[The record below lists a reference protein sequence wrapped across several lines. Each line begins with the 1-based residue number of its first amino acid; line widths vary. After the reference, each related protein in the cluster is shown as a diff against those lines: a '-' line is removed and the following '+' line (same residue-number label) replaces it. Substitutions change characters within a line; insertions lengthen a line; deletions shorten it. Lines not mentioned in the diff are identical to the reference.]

1 MHTHTLVLHPR
12 FSNTRRWAIAMV
24 AVVALTLGAVFA
36 AHAAPLDCSA
46 GPTTRNVDLWAK
58 PGTLAM
64 ADGTVVNVWGYA
76 STSGDP
82 AQVPGPVVQACAG
95 DTVNVTLHNQLSE
108 DSSLAI
114 HGQTLAAD
122 RLGAASGSTKVY
134 GFVAHAGT
142 FVYQAGLTANGAQ
155 QAALGLYGALVVYPA
170 TTGQAYAPT
179 ATNAN
184 TLFDSESLVL
194 LSEIDPALNGIAPAP
209 INTAFNMHDYAPKYW
224 LINGKSYP
232 QTDAI
237 QGAAGSKVLLRYAN
251 AGFEEH
257 SMGML
262 GLSQTIIAEN
272 GYLLPY
278 AHSAVAETVPPG
290 STLDTILT
298 MPASGQYPLY
308 DGNQHIDNNG
318 AASASGFGGMFTYV
332 SPGVSAGIGAPA
344 LIAAPK
350 VAPQIAPPDSAPL
363 PAPAQQPDSKTQPNQ
378 IGVPPAQ

>member
-1 MHTHTLVLHPR
+1 MHTHTLVLHHR
-12 FSNTRRWAIAMV
+12 FSNTRRWAIALV

-114 HGQTLAAD
+114 HGQTLRADTVGVAAGLD
-122 RLGAASGSTKVY
+122 NSGSPYT
-134 GFVAHAGT
+134 FVAHAGT
-142 FVYQAGLTANGAQ
+142 FVYQAGLTANGAR

-209 INTAFNMHDYAPKYW
+209 VNTAFDMHDYAPKYW

-237 QGAAGSKVLLRYAN
+237 QGAAGSRVLLRYAN
-251 AGFEEH
+251 AGFQEH
-257 SMGML
+257 SM
-262 GLSQTIIAEN
+262 S
-272 GYLLPY
+272 
-278 AHSAVAETVPPG
+278 
-290 STLDTILT
+290 
-298 MPASGQYPLY
+298 
-308 DGNQHIDNNG
+308 
-318 AASASGFGGMFTYV
+318 
-332 SPGVSAGIGAPA
+332 
-344 LIAAPK
+344 
-350 VAPQIAPPDSAPL
+350 
-363 PAPAQQPDSKTQPNQ
+363 
-378 IGVPPAQ
+378 